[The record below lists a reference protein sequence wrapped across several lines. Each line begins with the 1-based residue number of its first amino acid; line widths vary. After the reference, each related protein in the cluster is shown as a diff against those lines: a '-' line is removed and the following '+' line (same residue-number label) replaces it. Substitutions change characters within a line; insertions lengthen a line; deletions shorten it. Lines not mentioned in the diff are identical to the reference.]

1 MTAVAD
7 RLFVDANVFMYLAG
21 RDSTYRESCRRA
33 LHAAIERGTMLT
45 TSAEVL
51 QEFLHYYGARG
62 RPESARTVYEAATD
76 ICGEILPI
84 TEHQIARALEVLVEH
99 PGLPA
104 RDALHVATMETHG
117 IERLLSADKEFDRI
131 DTVERVNPLA
141 ASAGPGSAS

>member
-1 MTAVAD
+1 MAD

-21 RDSTYRESCRRA
+21 RDATCRESCRRA
-33 LHAAIERGTMLT
+33 LRAAIERGTMLT

-51 QEFLHYYGARG
+51 QEFLHYYGSRG
-62 RPESARTVYEAATD
+62 RPETARTLYEAATD
-76 ICGEILPI
+76 VCGEILPI
-84 TEHQIARALEVLVEH
+84 TERQIARALEVLVEH

-131 DTVERVNPLA
+131 DTLERVNPLA
-141 ASAGPGSAS
+141 ASAGADSAS

>member
-1 MTAVAD
+1 MAD

-21 RDSTYRESCRRA
+21 RDATYRESCR
-33 LHAAIERGTMLT
+33 HAIRGAIERGTMLT

-51 QEFLHYYGARG
+51 QEFLHYYAARG
-62 RPESARTVYEAATD
+62 RPESARTVYQAATD
-76 ICGEILPI
+76 ICAEILPI
-84 TEHQIARALEVLVEH
+84 TEHQIVRALEVLVEH

-131 DTVERVNPLA
+131 ETVERVNPLA
-141 ASAGPGSAS
+141 VPAGADSAS

>member
-21 RDSTYRESCRRA
+21 RDATYRESCRRA
-33 LHAAIERGTMLT
+33 IRAAIERGVMLT

-51 QEFLHYYGARG
+51 QEILHYYGARG

-76 ICGEILPI
+76 ICHEVLPI
-84 TEHQIARALEVLVEH
+84 SEGQTARALEVLVEH

-104 RDALHVATMETHG
+104 RDALHVATMEAYG
-117 IERLLSADKEFDRI
+117 IKRLLSADKEFDPI
-131 DTVERVNPLA
+131 ETVERVNPLGA
-141 ASAGPGSAS
+141 VLRAL

>member
-1 MTAVAD
+1 MAD

-21 RDSTYRESCRRA
+21 RDATYRESCRRA
-33 LHAAIERGTMLT
+33 LRTAIERGTMLT

-62 RPESARTVYEAATD
+62 RPESARTVYEAAMD
-76 ICGEILPI
+76 ICDEILPI

-104 RDALHVATMETHG
+104 RDALHVATMETHS

-141 ASAGPGSAS
+141 GSAGAGSAS

>member
-1 MTAVAD
+1 MAD

-21 RDSTYRESCRRA
+21 RDATDRESCRRA
-33 LHAAIERGTMLT
+33 LRVAIERGAILT

-62 RPESARTVYEAATD
+62 RLESARTVYEAATD
-76 ICGEILPI
+76 ICDEILPV
-84 TEHQIARALEVLVEH
+84 TERQTARALEVLVEH

-117 IERLLSADKEFDRI
+117 IERLLSADREFDRI
-131 DTVERVNPLA
+131 ETVERVNPLGVA
-141 ASAGPGSAS
+141 ARADSAS

>member
-1 MTAVAD
+1 MAD

-21 RDSTYRESCRRA
+21 RDTTYRESCRRA
-33 LHAAIERGTMLT
+33 LRTAIERGTMLT

-84 TEHQIARALEVLVEH
+84 TEHQIVRALEVLVEH

-141 ASAGPGSAS
+141 GSAGAGSAS